1 MADGP
6 VADETLDSVLEQIG
20 EALQK
25 TEISVK
31 HGEKSVTYRSA
42 SELRDG
48 ARLADE
54 LRNGRRAPVV
64 AVPRRPKL

>member
-1 MADGP
+1 MAEGP
-6 VADETLDSVLEQIG
+6 VTDETLDDVLEQIG
-20 EALQK
+20 EALK
-25 TEISVK
+25 KSESSVK
-31 HGEKSVTYRSA
+31 HGEKAVTYKS
-42 SELRDG
+42 STELRDG